1 MKLQTFNW
9 NKIDSFGTEH
19 FRLVREDELLRGSG
33 KVAYEEGNVLFHANY
48 ALELDAKWR
57 TRKLKVEASGAGEL
71 EILSNGEGNWFQPHG
86 AELEGLYGAIDVDL
100 SVTPFTNSLPINR
113 HEWEPGQK
121 RNFEMVYVDVQHLS
135 LFKVSQ
141 TYTFLEQ
148 KGGMRIFAYHCRDFE
163 SFIYVDTAGF
173 VIEYPDL
180 FIRKSDI
187 PAGEFD
193 RIR

>member
-1 MKLQTFNW
+1 MQQQAVSW
-9 NKIDSFGTEH
+9 NKIDSSGTEH
-19 FRLVREDELLRGSG
+19 FSLAREGGLFRGYG
-33 KVAYEEGNVLFHANY
+33 KVTYEEGNVLFYVNY
-48 ALELDAKWR
+48 AVELDSNWR
-57 TRKLKVEASGAGEL
+57 TRNVKIAASGAGEL
-71 EILSNGEGNWFQPHG
+71 EILSDGEGRWFRPDG
-86 AELEGLYGAIDVDL
+86 KEIGELNGAIDVDL

-113 HEWEPGQK
+113 NEWEPGQK
-121 RNFEMVYVDVQHLS
+121 RNFEMVYVDVPQLR

-148 KGGMRIFAYHCRDFE
+148 IDSTRTFAYQCRDFE
-163 SFIYVDTAGF
+163 SLIYVDTEGF
-173 VIEYPDL
+173 VLEYPDL

>member
-1 MKLQTFNW
+1 MELQTVIW
-9 NKIDSFGTEH
+9 NKIGSSGTEH
-19 FRLVREDELLRGSG
+19 FSLAREGGLLLGSG
-33 KVAYEEGNVLFHANY
+33 KVTYEEGNVLFYANY
-48 ALELDAKWR
+48 ALELDEQWR
-57 TRKLKVEASGAGEL
+57 TRKLKKEASGAGEL
-71 EILSNGEGNWFQPHG
+71 EILSDGEGRWFLPDG
-86 AELEGLYGAIDVDL
+86 KEIGELNGAIDVDL

-121 RNFEMVYVDVQHLS
+121 RNFEMVYVDVPHLR
-135 LFKVSQ
+135 LYKVLQ

-163 SFIYVDTAGF
+163 SVVYVDTAGF